1 VPDHGSIKRTLTVAV
16 IALAAALA
24 ACGGIKVK
32 AENSVPQPLV
42 EELPLSAGVYYSTE
56 FRNYAAREE
65 RWSTSWQVEL
75 GAAHVAAIDRLTKA
89 IFASVTPVSDLGKLP
104 ATPLDLILEPRFE
117 EYSFLTPRDSGSEVY
132 AVTIKYRI
140 NIYDGQARLID
151 SLVLTGF
158 GNEVAGALSSSAPL
172 AVATRKAMRDAG
184 AKFAAEF
191 PDQPVVKKL
200 VRHEPVEPI
209 APGSAAAESSIGEV
223 QPTPTKP
230 APAPRPAAAAA
241 TAAPS
246 TPAAA
251 TGSGAAPQAPEAP
264 AVPPAAGET
273 PATAPPAQNEPAASP
288 AATEAPVAPQA
299 PQSPVPPAAPAA
311 PPAAAP
317 AAPEVAVPPAAPEAS
332 SAAPQTPPVPTA
344 VPPAPDAT
352 PPPEHPPE
360 PR

>member
-1 VPDHGSIKRTLTVAV
+1 VPDHRSIKRTLTIAV
-16 IALAAALA
+16 VALAAALA

-158 GNEVAGALSSSAPL
+158 GNELAGSLSSSAPL

-209 APGSAAAESSIGEV
+209 AQGSAAPEGSIGEV
-223 QPTPTKP
+223 QPTATKP
-230 APAPRPAAAAA
+230 APPPRPAAAAA
-241 TAAPS
+241 TAAPP
-246 TPAAA
+246 TPA
-251 TGSGAAPQAPEAP
+251 SGAAPQAPETP
-264 AVPPAAGET
+264 AVPPAAGGT
-273 PATAPPAQNEPAASP
+273 SPTAAPAQAESAAAP
-288 AATEAPVAPQA
+288 AATD
-299 PQSPVPPAAPAA
+299 APAA
-311 PPAAAP
+311 PPAPPARAVSP
-317 AAPEVAVPPAAPEAS
+317 AAPEGVVPSATPDAS
-332 SAAPQTPPVPTA
+332 PSAPQTPTAPTA
-344 VPPAPDAT
+344 ASPAPEGA
-352 PPPEHPPE
+352 PPPEHPTE